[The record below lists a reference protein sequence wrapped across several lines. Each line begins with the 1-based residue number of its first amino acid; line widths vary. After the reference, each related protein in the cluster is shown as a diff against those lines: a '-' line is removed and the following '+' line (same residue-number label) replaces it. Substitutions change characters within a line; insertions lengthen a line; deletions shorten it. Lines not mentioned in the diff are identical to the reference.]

1 MSEMTIEVIFAL
13 PQRCWRETVRLGVGA
28 TAEQALSAS
37 GLDVV
42 YREAGGEGV
51 PPLGLFGRKV
61 RADQV
66 LKPGDRVEIYRP
78 LTADPRQR
86 RRAKVDAR
94 RRKDRSGAG

>member
-13 PQRCWRETVRLGVGA
+13 PQRCWREQVRLFEGA
-28 TAEQALSAS
+28 TAQQALDAS
-37 GLDVV
+37 GLEAV
-42 YREAGGEGV
+42 YREAGGEGA

-86 RRAKVDAR
+86 RRAQVDAR